1 MDVELARTFLE
12 IVRARSFVRAAEQLN
27 VSQTAVSARI
37 RSDNLARLAGSVAL
51 RPFHRA
57 GGWSAPP
64 SRSEPA
70 PATGRA
76 ADAVA

>member
-1 MDVELARTFLE
+1 MTVT
-12 IVRARSFVRAAEQLN
+12 IVATSVTKPPPDLIEALRNAPTS
-27 VSQTAVSARI
+27 I
-37 RSDNLARLAGSVAL
+37 ISDKLARLAGSVGL

-76 ADAVA
+76 ADAVAR